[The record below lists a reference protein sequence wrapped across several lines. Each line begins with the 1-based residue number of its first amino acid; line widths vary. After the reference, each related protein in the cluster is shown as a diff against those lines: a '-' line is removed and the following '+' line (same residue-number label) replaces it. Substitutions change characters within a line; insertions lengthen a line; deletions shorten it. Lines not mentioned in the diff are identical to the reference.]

1 MIRRPR
7 GHFSTSSFILD
18 KEQVLMPEP
27 ILEIVAQPQKN
38 NTGLEK
44 PKPINPY
51 ELKKKTSKYQR
62 G

>member
-27 ILEIVAQPQKN
+27 ILEIVAQPQH
-38 NTGLEK
+38 TGLEK

-51 ELKKKTSKYQR
+51 EDRKKKSKYQR

>member
-27 ILEIVAQPQKN
+27 ILEIVAQPQN

-44 PKPINPY
+44 AKPINPY
-51 ELKKKTSKYQR
+51 ERKKKPSKYQR